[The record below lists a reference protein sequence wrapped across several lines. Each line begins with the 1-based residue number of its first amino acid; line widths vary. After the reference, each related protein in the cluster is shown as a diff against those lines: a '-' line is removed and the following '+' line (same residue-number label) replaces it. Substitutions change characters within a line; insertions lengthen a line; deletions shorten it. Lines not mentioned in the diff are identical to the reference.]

1 MLTSSRCFK
10 LYLIISLT
18 KEKSIICRDKI
29 LGKFSCRSV
38 DLSLQDQDDKELN
51 YALVRMVRSLGS
63 SMTFTRRGFYSTLT
77 VFLMMHPDTSVEKLL
92 SIMNTQLHPAGSNPK
107 SVRFLV
113 ILFLFCAKY
122 YENNI

>member
-1 MLTSSRCFK
+1 MKYLASSH
-10 LYLIISLT
+10 
-18 KEKSIICRDKI
+18 
-29 LGKFSCRSV
+29 V

-92 SIMNTQLHPAGSNPK
+92 SIMNSQLHPAGSNPK
-107 SVRFLV
+107 SVRLLV
-113 ILFLFCAKY
+113 ILFLFCL
-122 YENNI
+122 IL